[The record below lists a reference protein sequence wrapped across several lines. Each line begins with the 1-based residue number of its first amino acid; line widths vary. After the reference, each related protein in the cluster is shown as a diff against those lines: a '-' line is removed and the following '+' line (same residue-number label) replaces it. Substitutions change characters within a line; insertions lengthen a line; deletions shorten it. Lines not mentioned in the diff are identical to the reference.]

1 MNNSLDGN
9 GLSGDAEWGKVKQFK
24 RISGKKK
31 KFYFTDHAPWKYF
44 LHIKVYLCSFKKVWK
59 EMKNGK

>member
-1 MNNSLDGN
+1 MY
-9 GLSGDAEWGKVKQFK
+9 GDAEWGKVKQFK